1 MVDPGPPPGPTQTKS
16 FTVDAATN
24 FLNPE
29 RGWHSDRAS
38 TSDFSGL
45 RSGQWQ
51 STPMTLN
58 RWIGRLDD
66 FRNSA
71 ISQAWLNSHNNLFQ
85 AARNAGIKLELRYA
99 YSYNPPPSPPDA
111 SAERIIQHINQLG
124 PIWEANADVICSI
137 QAGFVGRW
145 GEWNAS
151 GFGITSGSNPT
162 TRNQIIQALVN
173 NVTTD
178 RMIGLRYPEM
188 GVEYLGGTISPVNV
202 PPTTPF
208 EERFTGTPRSRLGI
222 LVDSFLANPTDGGT
236 YVIDRWASNWGSSR
250 YAPSWN
256 FFQGQAQYSVA
267 SGETV
272 DGASWGWNYE
282 AGDDSIAEM
291 ERLSWDI
298 LNRAY
303 STRVI
308 NGWISSGHYNEISR
322 RLGYRLG
329 LTEVTLPTSIVSGT
343 TFNITFTMRNDGFGK
358 VFNPRP
364 IDLVLTPVGGGENVT
379 LRLTADARR
388 DLPLGG
394 ETVVMSYNVNLP
406 GNVATGNYNVSLRL
420 PDPYPSIASDNRYSI
435 RLANTGDM
443 WNGNTGHNSL
453 GMQVAVSAV
462 SAS

>member
-1 MVDPGPPPGPTQTKS
+1 
-16 FTVDAATN
+16 
-24 FLNPE
+24 
-29 RGWHSDRAS
+29 
-38 TSDFSGL
+38 
-45 RSGQWQ
+45 
-51 STPMTLN
+51 MTLN

-173 NVTTD
+173 NVPTD
-178 RMIGLRYPEM
+178 RMISLRYPEM

-308 NGWISSGHYNEISR
+308 VGQEATPTRPRFDGWLWTGHYPEISR

-329 LTEVTLPTSIVSGT
+329 LTEVTLPTDIVRGT
-343 TFNITFTMRNDGFGK
+343 SFNITFTMHNDGFGK

-364 IDLVLTPVGGGENVT
+364 IDLVLTPTGGGGNVT

-394 ETVVMSYNVNLP
+394 ETVAMSYNVTLP

-453 GMQVAVSAV
+453 GMQVAVSA
-462 SAS
+462 S